1 MTTVIYE
8 TDNAIFSF
16 TSTDVTQSIT
26 QSSNKT
32 EQLNKLLQQLTSSPS
47 DSITIPKRYSDFAYI
62 ALDLIEKG
70 KGSVTCKVCNKTYHP
85 DQLKLTVAA
94 HGASPFNLKEKGGIK
109 KILVKGQRL
118 PGLFGGHGFT
128 CPKGHEL
135 ISVITWRT

>member
-16 TSTDVTQSIT
+16 TSTNVTQSIT
-26 QSSNKT
+26 QSNNKT
-32 EQLNKLLQQLTSSPS
+32 EQLNKLLQQLTSSPP
-47 DSITIPKRYSDFAYI
+47 DLITIPKEYTDFAYI
-62 ALDLIEKG
+62 ALDLIKKG
-70 KGSVTCKVCNKTYHP
+70 KGSVTCKTCNKTYRP
-85 DQLKLTVAA
+85 DQLQPTIVG
-94 HGASPFNLKEKGGIK
+94 HGKEKGGIK
-109 KILVKGQRL
+109 KLLVKGQRL